1 MLYDPSNTNNVA
13 ELQVVAATSL
23 LHRSIDNEIALAAH
37 NMRLQN
43 IVQGISE
50 ELARTRN
57 TDMAG
62 LQNSIAELNNQLNAI
77 TVERDE
83 VLAQF
88 GVVKQREGSLKEEL
102 RDLRA
107 KVSTLEETNATL
119 EKDNKSLAAQL
130 KPSKSAKSKS

>member
-107 KVSTLEETNATL
+107 KVSTLDETNATL

-130 KPSKSAKSKS
+130 KPAKSARSKS

>member
-107 KVSTLEETNATL
+107 KVSTLEETNAAL
-119 EKDNKSLAAQL
+119 ERDNKSLAAQL
-130 KPSKSAKSKS
+130 KPAKSARSKS